1 MSGQP
6 AGRLTGPG
14 VPAATVE
21 AVREALARDG
31 AEVTA
36 HTVARALREQG
47 RPVGDAAVLA
57 LHDRLRE
64 DVLGA
69 GPLEPLL
76 RLPGVT
82 DVLVNGAEAV
92 FVDRGEGLERT
103 DVVFADE
110 ASVRRLAQRLAA
122 AAGRR
127 LDDASPHVDLR
138 LADGTRFHAVLAPI
152 ARPGTVISLRVP
164 RRRAFTLDELT
175 AGGTLTRDGA
185 RLLRG
190 VIAARLAFVVSGGT
204 GSGKT
209 TLLSALLALVPEGER
224 IVVVEDSSELRPEH
238 PHVVGLESRT
248 ANVEGAGAIPLR
260 TLVRQALR
268 MRPDRLVVGE
278 VRGDEVTDLLAAMNT
293 GHEGGC
299 GTVHANSA
307 ADVPAR
313 FEALA
318 MAAGMSRGGVH
329 SQLSSAVDVVLHLG
343 RDRARRRLVEVAVL
357 QRGPDGIV
365 EALPAVRF
373 GSDGRTEEHGAADA
387 LARLLDGRL
396 RP

>member
-1 MSGQP
+1 VS
-6 AGRLTGPG
+6 RLGLSPE
-14 VPAATVE
+14 TVD
-21 AVREALARDG
+21 AVKEQLARDG

-36 HTVARALREQG
+36 EAVARALRDQG

-82 DVLVNGAEAV
+82 DVLVNGADAV
-92 FVDRGEGLERT
+92 YVDRGDGLERT
-103 DVVFADE
+103 EVRFADDT
-110 ASVRRLAQRLAA
+110 AVRRLAQRLAST
-122 AAGRR
+122 AGRR

-138 LADGTRFHAVLAPI
+138 LADGTRFHAVLAPV

-164 RRRAFTLDELT
+164 RRRGFTLAELT
-175 AGGTLTRDGA
+175 AAGTLHADAA

-190 VIAARLAFVVSGGT
+190 VVTARLAFVVSGGT

-209 TLLSALLALVPEGER
+209 TLLSALLGLVPASER
-224 IVVVEDSSELRPEH
+224 VVVVEDSSELRPDH
-238 PHVVGLESRT
+238 PHVVGLESR
-248 ANVEGAGAIPLR
+248 APNVEGAGEIPMR

-318 MAAGMSRGGVH
+318 MAAGMSRPALH
-329 SQLSSAVDVVLHLG
+329 SQLASAVDVVLHLG
-343 RDRARRRLVEVAVL
+343 RDGRGSRRLVEVAVL
-357 QRGPDGIV
+357 RRGPDGIV
-365 EALPAVRF
+365 EAVPAVRF
-373 GSDGRTEEHGAADA
+373 GPDGRAEEHAAA
-387 LARLLDGRL
+387 ASLARALDERL
-396 RP
+396 HR